1 VDKNTVLERAV
12 SGFFQ
17 ALGWM
22 LGTAVVG
29 VVFAVVAHHPVGLS
43 MGLLVPVLLLRHQ
56 WRRRQQQMD
65 IYPGRALP
73 TPRSTPLGL
82 VAKNQASRAMLRK
95 APVEPLEEPVVF
107 TAPSKLILQ
116 NNEVFLHEAKWM
128 SWWTKKPDHATSF
141 PTVEAAEKALYTARK
156 WMKRVVSFKDV
167 KIVDVERGI
176 VIADWG
182 PRQRGDGWAS
192 IWFGGKFIRRA
203 P

>member
-1 VDKNTVLERAV
+1 VDKNTVLEHAV

-29 VVFAVVAHHPVGLS
+29 VVFAVVAHHRIGLA
-43 MGLLVPVLLLRHQ
+43 MGLLVPVMILLRHQ

-65 IYPGRALP
+65 IYPGHALP
-73 TPRSTPLGL
+73 APRATPLGL
-82 VAKNQASRAMLRK
+82 GRKNQAMVCRAILRK
-95 APVEPLEEPVVF
+95 APVERLDEPVVF

-141 PTVEAAEKALYTARK
+141 PTVEAAEKALYTA
-156 WMKRVVSFKDV
+156 
-167 KIVDVERGI
+167 GN
-176 VIADWG
+176 G
-182 PRQRGDGWAS
+182 
-192 IWFGGKFIRRA
+192 
-203 P
+203 